1 VAAVQRTAGAVGDPA
16 GQGRVNTNE
25 RRGAVKVSGPKA
37 LGLAA
42 GVVAALVVITV
53 AWGWSHAAPKAVPK
67 AVVRPTAVMHP
78 STRSR
83 ALPPPHIVATNPL
96 TGVGAVP
103 KGPVIAV
110 KLDDTAPGRPSLGLD
125 KADVIYIEEAEGGLS
140 RMLAVYA
147 SAKPRVEAVRSV
159 RTSDPEL
166 VGAYARIILVASGG
180 GGNALPTLDHS
191 GLWSSINDRG
201 QVGFNRDPSRF
212 APYNVVADLTK
223 ISAAF
228 KEAEGVR
235 DVGFAWAIHDPRL
248 ATAKSA
254 LSVNTLVGSTNVSFV
269 WNAQLGQ
276 YVRSIGGQLLRAAS
290 GAPVAKPNVLVQYC
304 QVNPDR
310 SDIDVNGNPSMFTT
324 TVGSGRVVLFRNG
337 KRLEGTW
344 SRRSIGD
351 RTRYKDGA
359 GKPLLLAPGGTFVVL
374 VRPGAPA

>member
-1 VAAVQRTAGAVGDPA
+1 MS
-16 GQGRVNTNE
+16 TNGL
-25 RRGAVKVSGPKA
+25 RGGAVKV
-37 LGLAA
+37 LGSTAFRLAA
-42 GVVAALVVITV
+42 GVVAASLVLTV
-53 AWGWSHAAPKAVPK
+53 ALGWSHAASKAVPR

-78 STRSR
+78 TTTSHK
-83 ALPPPHIVATNPL
+83 LPAPHVVATNPL

-110 KLDDTAPGRPSLGLD
+110 KLDDTAAGRPSVGLE

-166 VGAYARIILVASGG
+166 VGAYGRIILVASGG

-201 QVGFNRDPSRF
+201 QVGFNRDLSRS
-212 APYNVVADLTK
+212 APYNVVADLAK

-228 KEAEGVR
+228 PQGQRAR
-235 DVGFAWAIHDPRL
+235 DVGFTWANQDPRL
-248 ATAKSA
+248 VTAKDA
-254 LSVNTLVGSTNVSFV
+254 VSVNTLVGSTTVSFV
-269 WNAQLGQ
+269 WNAQLGR
-276 YVRSIGGQLLRAAS
+276 YSRSIGGQSLLAAS

-324 TVGSGRVVLFRNG
+324 TVGSGRVALFRNG
-337 KRLEGTW
+337 KRIDGTW
-344 SRRSIGD
+344 LRRSAGG
-351 RTRYKDGA
+351 RTVFKDGA
-359 GKPLLLAPGGTFVVL
+359 GKPLLLAPGGAFVVL
-374 VRPGAPA
+374 VRPGAPT